1 MLLREHILREA
12 ESLLPEI
19 VEIRRHI
26 HQHPELSYAEYET
39 AAFISSK
46 LDTMGI
52 EHRTGIAGTGIVGFI
67 RGEAAGR
74 GLTIGLRA
82 DMDAL
87 PITEAGASEYHSRNE
102 GVMHACGHDA
112 HVAMLIGAA
121 GIIKSLRKEFAGT
134 VLLVFQPGEEKAP
147 GGARMMIE
155 TGIFRN
161 FNPDMFIAQH
171 ILPDMQ
177 SGTVGFHA
185 GPYLASCDEIYIT
198 VAGRGGHAAQPS
210 QYTDQIYIA
219 SELVISLKDTVA
231 EKSKGQAATILGIGK
246 ITGMGATNVIPE
258 KVEIAGTFRTFD
270 ERWRKE
276 AKEIIRKTAS
286 EIARKRGVSIDVNI
300 VEGYPVLVNNE
311 PLTNRA
317 VELSRQ
323 LLGDAKVKE
332 VPDRM
337 SSEDFSF
344 FAEKYPS
351 FLFRLGITPDGEK
364 MRPAHTPYFDM
375 DESSMATGTATMA
388 WLALNL
394 IKALRG

>member
-46 LDTMGI
+46 LDAMGI

-121 GIIKSLRKEFAGT
+121 DIIKSLRKEFAGT

-147 GGARMMIE
+147 GGARMMI
-155 TGIFRN
+155 
-161 FNPDMFIAQH
+161 
-171 ILPDMQ
+171 
-177 SGTVGFHA
+177 
-185 GPYLASCDEIYIT
+185 
-198 VAGRGGHAAQPS
+198 
-210 QYTDQIYIA
+210 
-219 SELVISLKDTVA
+219 
-231 EKSKGQAATILGIGK
+231 
-246 ITGMGATNVIPE
+246 
-258 KVEIAGTFRTFD
+258 
-270 ERWRKE
+270 
-276 AKEIIRKTAS
+276 
-286 EIARKRGVSIDVNI
+286 
-300 VEGYPVLVNNE
+300 
-311 PLTNRA
+311 
-317 VELSRQ
+317 
-323 LLGDAKVKE
+323 
-332 VPDRM
+332 
-337 SSEDFSF
+337 
-344 FAEKYPS
+344 
-351 FLFRLGITPDGEK
+351 
-364 MRPAHTPYFDM
+364 
-375 DESSMATGTATMA
+375 
-388 WLALNL
+388 L
-394 IKALRG
+394 ICS

>member
-46 LDTMGI
+46 LDAMGI

-121 GIIKSLRKEFAGT
+121 DIIKSLREEFAGT

-161 FNPDMFIAQH
+161 YDPDMFIAQH

-286 EIARKRGVSIDVNI
+286 EIARKRDVSIDVNI

-317 VELSRQ
+317 GELSRQ

-364 MRPAHTPYFDM
+364 MRPAHTPYFDL

-394 IKALRG
+394 IKA

>member
-1 MLLREHILREA
+1 MLLREQILREA
-12 ESLLPEI
+12 EYLLPEI
-19 VEIRRHI
+19 VKIRRHV
-26 HQHPELSYAEYET
+26 HRHPELSYAEYET

-46 LDTMGI
+46 LDAMGI

-67 RGEAAGR
+67 RGEGAGS

-87 PITEAGASEYHSRNE
+87 PITEAGESEYRSRNE

-112 HVAMLIGAA
+112 HIAMLLGSAA
-121 GIIKSLRKEFAGT
+121 IIRNLRKEFAGT

-147 GGARMMIE
+147 GGAKMMIE
-155 TGIFRN
+155 TGIFGN
-161 FNPDMFIAQH
+161 YNPDMFIAQH
-171 ILPDMQ
+171 VLPDLT

-198 VAGRGGHAAQPS
+198 VAGKGGHAAQPS

-231 EKSKGQAATILGIGK
+231 EKSKGQAATILGVGK

-258 KVEIAGTFRTFD
+258 KVEIACTFRTFD
-270 ERWRKE
+270 ERWRQE
-276 AKEIIRKTAS
+276 AKEIIRNTAS
-286 EIARKRGVSIDVNI
+286 EIAVKRGVTIDVNI
-300 VEGYPVLVNNE
+300 VEGYPVLVNDE
-311 PLTNRA
+311 ALTERA
-317 VELSRQ
+317 GELSRQ
-323 LLGDAKVKE
+323 LLGEERVKE

-364 MRPAHTPYFDM
+364 MRPAHTPFFDL

-394 IKALRG
+394 IKT

>member
-1 MLLREHILREA
+1 MLLREQILREA

-19 VEIRRHI
+19 VQIRRHI

-46 LDTMGI
+46 LDAMGI

-67 RGEAAGR
+67 RGEAEGR

-87 PITEAGASEYHSRNE
+87 PITEAGGSVYHSQNE

-161 FNPDMFIAQH
+161 YDPDMFIAQH
-171 ILPDMQ
+171 ILADMQ

-198 VAGRGGHAAQPS
+198 VAGKGGHAAQPS

-219 SELVISLKDTVA
+219 SELVIRLKDTVA
-231 EKSKGQAATILGIGK
+231 EKSKGQAATILAVGK

-258 KVEIAGTFRTFD
+258 KVEIACTFRTFD

-276 AKEIIRKTAS
+276 AKEIIRNTAS
-286 EIARKRGVSIDVNI
+286 EIAGKRGVRIDVNI
-300 VEGYPVLVNNE
+300 VEGYPVLVNDE
-311 PLTNRA
+311 ALTERA
-317 VELSRQ
+317 GELSRQ
-323 LLGDAKVKE
+323 LLGEERVKE
-332 VPDRM
+332 VPGRM

-364 MRPAHTPYFDM
+364 MRPAHTPFFDL

-394 IKALRG
+394 IKT

>member
-1 MLLREHILREA
+1 MKEHILREA

-87 PITEAGASEYHSRNE
+87 PISEAGASEYHSRNE

-121 GIIKSLRKEFAGT
+121 GIIKSLRKKFAGT

-161 FNPDMFIAQH
+161 FNPDMLIAQH

-286 EIARKRGVSIDVNI
+286 EIARKRGASIDVNI

-323 LLGDAKVKE
+323 LLGEAKVKE

-351 FLFRLGITPDGEK
+351 FLFRLGITSDGEK

>member
-1 MLLREHILREA
+1 MLLREQILREA

-87 PITEAGASEYHSRNE
+87 PITEATGTEYQSLNE
-102 GVMHACGHDA
+102 NVMHACGHDA
-112 HVAMLIGAA
+112 HVAMLLGAA

-147 GGARMMIE
+147 GGARLMIE
-155 TGIFRN
+155 TGIFGN
-161 FNPDMFIAQH
+161 YDPDMFIAQH
-171 ILPDMQ
+171 ILPDML

-258 KVEIAGTFRTFD
+258 KVEIACTFRTFD
-270 ERWRKE
+270 EQWREE

-286 EIARKRGVSIDVNI
+286 DIARKRDVRIDVNI

-317 VELSRQ
+317 GELSRQ
-323 LLGDAKVKE
+323 LLGDTRVKE

-364 MRPAHTPYFDM
+364 MRPAHTPFFDL

-394 IKALRG
+394 IKA

>member
-1 MLLREHILREA
+1 MLLRDHILREA

-26 HQHPELSYAEYET
+26 HQHPELSYAEFET

-46 LDTMGI
+46 LDAMGI
-52 EHRTGIAGTGIVGFI
+52 EHHKGIAGTGIVGFI

-87 PITEAGASEYHSRNE
+87 PITEATGTEYQSRNE

-121 GIIKSLRKEFAGT
+121 GIIKSLRNEFAGT

-147 GGARMMIE
+147 GGARMMIG

-161 FNPDMFIAQH
+161 YEPDMFIAQH

-258 KVEIAGTFRTFD
+258 KVEIACTLRTFD

-286 EIARKRGVSIDVNI
+286 EIALKRDVSINVNI

-317 VELSRQ
+317 GVLSRQ
-323 LLGDAKVKE
+323 LLGDARVKE

-364 MRPAHTPYFDM
+364 MRPAHTPFFDL
-375 DESSMATGTATMA
+375 DESSMATGAATMA

-394 IKALRG
+394 MKA

>member
-46 LDTMGI
+46 LDAMGI

-87 PITEAGASEYHSRNE
+87 PISEAGASEYHSRNE

-286 EIARKRGVSIDVNI
+286 EIARKRGASIDVNI

-351 FLFRLGITPDGEK
+351 FLFRLGITSDGEK

>member
-46 LDTMGI
+46 LDAMGI

-67 RGEAAGR
+67 RGEAEGR

-87 PITEAGASEYHSRNE
+87 PITEAGGSEYHSRNE

-147 GGARMMIE
+147 GGARMMIG

-161 FNPDMFIAQH
+161 YDPDMFIAQH
-171 ILPDMQ
+171 ILADMQ

-231 EKSKGQAATILGIGK
+231 EKSSGQAATILGIGK

-258 KVEIAGTFRTFD
+258 KVEIACTFRTFD

-286 EIARKRGVSIDVNI
+286 EIADKRGVRIDVNI

-311 PLTNRA
+311 ALTNKA
-317 VELSRQ
+317 GELSRQ
-323 LLGDAKVKE
+323 LLGEARVKE
-332 VPDRM
+332 VPERM

-364 MRPAHTPYFDM
+364 MRPAHTPYFDL

-394 IKALRG
+394 IKA

>member
-46 LDTMGI
+46 LDAMGI

-121 GIIKSLRKEFAGT
+121 DIIKSLRKEFAGT

-161 FNPDMFIAQH
+161 YDPDMFIAQH

-286 EIARKRGVSIDVNI
+286 EIARKRDVSIDVNI

-317 VELSRQ
+317 GELSRQ

-364 MRPAHTPYFDM
+364 MRPAHTPYFDL

-394 IKALRG
+394 IKA

>member
-1 MLLREHILREA
+1 MLHREYILREA

-19 VEIRRHI
+19 VQIRRHI

-46 LDTMGI
+46 LDAMGI

-87 PITEAGASEYHSRNE
+87 PITEAGGSEYHSQNE

-161 FNPDMFIAQH
+161 YDPDMFIAQH

-258 KVEIAGTFRTFD
+258 KVELACTFRTFD
-270 ERWRKE
+270 EQWRKE
-276 AKEIIRKTAS
+276 AKEIIRKTAAD
-286 EIARKRGVSIDVNI
+286 IALKRDVKIDVNI

-317 VELSRQ
+317 GELSRQ
-323 LLGDAKVKE
+323 LLGDARVKE

-364 MRPAHTPYFDM
+364 MRPAHTPYFDL

-394 IKALRG
+394 IKA

>member
-87 PITEAGASEYHSRNE
+87 PISEAGASEYHSRNE

-258 KVEIAGTFRTFD
+258 KVEIACTFRTFD

-317 VELSRQ
+317 GELSRQ

-364 MRPAHTPYFDM
+364 MRPAHTPYFDL

-394 IKALRG
+394 IKA

>member
-1 MLLREHILREA
+1 MILRENILRAA
-12 ESLLPEI
+12 EALLPEI
-19 VEIRRHI
+19 VEIRRHL
-26 HQHPELSYAEYET
+26 HQYPELSYAEYET
-39 AAFISSK
+39 AAFISRK
-46 LDTMGI
+46 LDAIGI

-67 RGEAAGR
+67 RGEADGS
-74 GLTIGLRA
+74 GMTVGLRA

-87 PITEAGASEYHSRNE
+87 PVTETGGSEYRSRNE

-112 HVAMLIGAA
+112 HMAMLLGAA
-121 GIIKSLRKEFAGT
+121 DIIKNMRKEFAGT

-147 GGARMMIE
+147 GGAKMMIG

-161 FNPDMFIAQH
+161 YAPDMFIAQH
-171 ILPDMQ
+171 VLADIP

-198 VAGRGGHAAQPS
+198 VAGKGGHAARPS

-231 EKSKGQAATILGIGK
+231 EKSKGRAATVLGIGK
-246 ITGMGATNVIPE
+246 ITGMGATNVIPD

-270 ERWRKE
+270 ERWREE
-276 AKEIIRKTAS
+276 ARDIIRNTAS

-311 PLTNRA
+311 ELTNRA
-317 VELSRQ
+317 YELSRQ
-323 LLGDAKVKE
+323 LLGEERVKE

-344 FAEKYPS
+344 FAEKFPS
-351 FLFRLGITPDGEK
+351 FLYRLGITPEGEK
-364 MRPAHTPYFDM
+364 MRPAHTPLFDL
-375 DESSMATGTATMA
+375 DESSMATGTATLV

-394 IKALRG
+394 IKA

>member
-1 MLLREHILREA
+1 MLHREHILREA

-19 VEIRRHI
+19 VQIRRHI

-46 LDTMGI
+46 LDAMGI

-87 PITEAGASEYHSRNE
+87 PITEAGGSEYHSQNE

-161 FNPDMFIAQH
+161 YDPDMFIAQH

-258 KVEIAGTFRTFD
+258 KVELACTFRTFD
-270 ERWRKE
+270 EQWRKE
-276 AKEIIRKTAS
+276 AKEIIRKTAAA
-286 EIARKRGVSIDVNI
+286 IALKRDVRIDVNI

-317 VELSRQ
+317 GELSRQ
-323 LLGDAKVKE
+323 LLGDARVKE

-364 MRPAHTPYFDM
+364 MRPAHTPFFDL

-394 IKALRG
+394 IKA

>member
-1 MLLREHILREA
+1 MLLREQILREA
-12 ESLLPEI
+12 ENLLPEI
-19 VEIRRHI
+19 VEIRRHV
-26 HQHPELSYAEYET
+26 HRHPELSYAEHET

-46 LDTMGI
+46 LDVMGI
-52 EHRTGIAGTGIVGFI
+52 EHRSGIAGTGIVGFI
-67 RGEAAGR
+67 RGEGAGR

-87 PITEAGASEYHSRNE
+87 PISEAGESEYRSRNE

-112 HVAMLIGAA
+112 HIAMLLGSAS
-121 GIIKSLRKEFAGT
+121 IIRNLRKEFAGT

-155 TGIFRN
+155 TGIFGN
-161 FNPDMFIAQH
+161 YDPDMFIAQH
-171 ILPDMQ
+171 VLPDLP

-198 VAGRGGHAAQPS
+198 VAGKGGHAAQPS

-219 SELVISLKDTVA
+219 SELVIRLKDTVA
-231 EKSKGQAATILGIGK
+231 EKSKGQAATILAVGK

-258 KVEIAGTFRTFD
+258 KVEIACTFRTFD
-270 ERWRKE
+270 ERWRQE
-276 AKEIIRKTAS
+276 AKEIIRNTAS
-286 EIARKRGVSIDVNI
+286 EIAGKRGVRIDVNI
-300 VEGYPVLVNNE
+300 VEGYPVLVNDE
-311 PLTNRA
+311 ALTERA
-317 VELSRQ
+317 GELSRQ
-323 LLGDAKVKE
+323 LLGEERVKE
-332 VPDRM
+332 VPGRM

-364 MRPAHTPYFDM
+364 MRPAHTPFFDL

-394 IKALRG
+394 IKT

>member
-1 MLLREHILREA
+1 MLLREQILREA
-12 ESLLPEI
+12 ENLLPEI
-19 VEIRRHI
+19 VEIRRHV
-26 HQHPELSYAEYET
+26 HQHPELSYAEHET

-46 LDTMGI
+46 LDVMGI
-52 EHRTGIAGTGIVGFI
+52 EHRSGIAGTGIVGFI
-67 RGEAAGR
+67 RGEGAGR

-87 PITEAGASEYHSRNE
+87 PISEAGESEYRSWNE

-112 HVAMLIGAA
+112 HIAMLLGSA
-121 GIIKSLRKEFAGT
+121 GIIKNLRKEFAGT

-161 FNPDMFIAQH
+161 YDPDMFIAQH
-171 ILPDMQ
+171 VLPDLP

-198 VAGRGGHAAQPS
+198 VAGKGGHAAQPS

-219 SELVISLKDTVA
+219 SELVIRLKDTVA
-231 EKSKGQAATILGIGK
+231 EKSKGQAATILAVGK

-258 KVEIAGTFRTFD
+258 KVEIACTFRTFD
-270 ERWRKE
+270 ERWRQE
-276 AKEIIRKTAS
+276 AKEIIRNTAS
-286 EIARKRGVSIDVNI
+286 EIAGKRGVRIDVNI
-300 VEGYPVLVNNE
+300 VEGYPVLVNDE
-311 PLTNRA
+311 ALTERA
-317 VELSRQ
+317 GELSRQ
-323 LLGDAKVKE
+323 LLGEERVKE
-332 VPDRM
+332 VPGRM

-364 MRPAHTPYFDM
+364 MRPAHTPFFDL

-394 IKALRG
+394 IKT

>member
-1 MLLREHILREA
+1 MILRENILRAA
-12 ESLLPEI
+12 EALMPEI
-19 VEIRRHI
+19 VEIRRHF
-26 HQHPELSYAEYET
+26 HQYPELSYAEYET
-39 AAFISSK
+39 AAFISRK
-46 LDTMGI
+46 LDAMGI

-74 GLTIGLRA
+74 GLTVGLRA

-87 PITEAGASEYHSRNE
+87 PVTEAAGSEYRSRNE

-112 HVAMLIGAA
+112 HMAMLLGAA
-121 GIIKSLRKEFAGT
+121 GIIKDLRKEFAGT

-147 GGARMMIE
+147 GGAKMMIG

-161 FNPDMFIAQH
+161 YAPDMFIAQH
-171 ILPDMQ
+171 VLPDIP
-177 SGTVGFHA
+177 SGTLGFHA

-198 VAGRGGHAAQPS
+198 VAGKGGHAARPS

-231 EKSKGQAATILGIGK
+231 EKSKGRAATVLGIGK
-246 ITGMGATNVIPE
+246 ITGMGATNVIPD
-258 KVEIAGTFRTFD
+258 KVDIAGTFRTFD
-270 ERWRKE
+270 EQWREE
-276 AKEIIRKTAS
+276 ARHIIRNTAS
-286 EIARKRGVSIDVNI
+286 ETARKRGVSIDVNI

-311 PLTNRA
+311 ALTDRA
-317 VELSRQ
+317 FELSRQ
-323 LLGDAKVKE
+323 LLGEERVIE

-351 FLFRLGITPDGEK
+351 FLYRLGITPEGEE
-364 MRPAHTPYFDM
+364 MRPAHTPLFGL
-375 DESSMATGTATMA
+375 DESSMATGTATLA

-394 IKALRG
+394 IKA

>member
-12 ESLLPEI
+12 ENLLPEI
-19 VEIRRHI
+19 VSIRRHI
-26 HQHPELSYAEYET
+26 HQYPELSYAEHET

-46 LDTMGI
+46 LDAMGI

-67 RGEAAGR
+67 RGEGD
-74 GLTIGLRA
+74 GSGITIGLRA

-87 PITEAGASEYHSRNE
+87 PITEAGESEYRSRND

-112 HVAMLIGAA
+112 HIAMLLGSAA
-121 GIIKSLRKEFAGT
+121 IIKNLRKEFAGT

-161 FNPDMFIAQH
+161 YDPDMFIAQH
-171 ILPDMQ
+171 VLPDLP

-198 VAGRGGHAAQPS
+198 VAGKGGHAAQPS

-231 EKSKGQAATILGIGK
+231 EKSKGQSATILAVGK

-258 KVEIAGTFRTFD
+258 KVEIACTLRTFD
-270 ERWRKE
+270 ERWRLE
-276 AKEIIRKTAS
+276 AKEIIRNTAS
-286 EIARKRGVSIDVNI
+286 EIAGKRGVRIDVNI
-300 VEGYPVLVNNE
+300 VEGYPVLVNNVA
-311 PLTNRA
+311 LTERA
-317 VELSRQ
+317 GELSRQ
-323 LLGDAKVKE
+323 LLGEERVKE

-351 FLFRLGITPDGEK
+351 FLFRVGITPDGEK
-364 MRPAHTPYFDM
+364 MRPAHTAFFDL

-394 IKALRG
+394 IKA

>member
-1 MLLREHILREA
+1 MLLRDHILREA
-12 ESLLPEI
+12 ESRLPEI
-19 VEIRRHI
+19 VEMRRHI

-46 LDTMGI
+46 LDAMGI

-67 RGEAAGR
+67 RGEAEGR

-87 PITEAGASEYHSRNE
+87 PITEAGVSEYQSRNE

-112 HVAMLIGAA
+112 HVAMLIGTA
-121 GIIKSLRKEFAGT
+121 GIISSLRKEFAGT

-155 TGIFRN
+155 TGIFSN
-161 FNPDMFIAQH
+161 YAPDMFIAQH

-219 SELVISLKDTVA
+219 SELVISLKDTMA
-231 EKSKGQAATILGIGK
+231 ERSKGQAATILGIGK
-246 ITGMGATNVIPE
+246 ITGLGATNVIPE
-258 KVEIAGTFRTFD
+258 KVEIACTFRTFN
-270 ERWRKE
+270 EQWRKK
-276 AKEIIRKTAS
+276 AKDIIRETAS
-286 EIARKRGVSIDVNI
+286 EIARKRDVSINVNI

-311 PLTNRA
+311 PLTLRA
-317 VELSRQ
+317 GELSRQ
-323 LLGDAKVKE
+323 LLGDARVKE

-364 MRPAHTPYFDM
+364 MKPAHTPLFDL
-375 DESSMATGTATMA
+375 DESSMSTGAATMA

-394 IKALRG
+394 IKA

>member
-1 MLLREHILREA
+1 MSLKERILREA
-12 ESLLPEI
+12 ETLLPEI
-19 VEIRRHI
+19 IEIRRHI

-39 AAFISSK
+39 AAFISGR
-46 LDTMGI
+46 LDSMAI

-67 RGEAAGR
+67 RGEAPGT

-87 PITEAGASEYHSRNE
+87 PVTEAPGAEYRSKNE

-112 HVAMLIGAA
+112 HVAMLLGAA
-121 GIIKSLRKEFAGT
+121 AIIKNLRKEFAGT

-147 GGARMMIE
+147 GGAGMMIG

-161 FNPDMFIAQH
+161 YNPDMFIAQH
-171 ILPDMQ
+171 VLADIP
-177 SGTVGFHA
+177 SGSVGFHA

-198 VAGRGGHAAQPS
+198 VAGKGGHAAQPS

-231 EKSKGQAATILGIGK
+231 AQSKGKAATILGIGK

-258 KVEIAGTFRTFD
+258 KVEIACTLRTFD
-270 ERWRKE
+270 ERWREE
-276 AKEIIRKTAS
+276 AKELIRKTAS
-286 EIARKRGVSIDVNI
+286 DLAGKRGVRIDVNI
-300 VEGYPVLVNNE
+300 VKGYPVLVNNE
-311 PLTNRA
+311 ALTERA
-317 VELSRQ
+317 LKLSRQ
-323 LLGDAKVKE
+323 LLGGEKVTE
-332 VPDRM
+332 VPERM

-351 FLFRLGITPDGEK
+351 FMFRLGITPEGET
-364 MRPAHTPYFDM
+364 MRPAHTPAFDL
-375 DESSMATGTATMA
+375 DESSMANGTATMT

-394 IKALRG
+394 IKA

>member
-1 MLLREHILREA
+1 MLLRDHILREA
-12 ESLLPEI
+12 ESRLPEI
-19 VEIRRHI
+19 VEMRRHI

-46 LDTMGI
+46 LDAMGI

-67 RGEAAGR
+67 RGEAEGR
-74 GLTIGLRA
+74 GLTVGLRA

-87 PITEAGASEYHSRNE
+87 PITEAGVSEYQSRNE

-112 HVAMLIGAA
+112 HVAMLIGTA
-121 GIIKSLRKEFAGT
+121 GIISSLRKEFAGT

-155 TGIFRN
+155 TGIFSN
-161 FNPDMFIAQH
+161 YAPDMFIAQH

-219 SELVISLKDTVA
+219 SELVISLKDTMA
-231 EKSKGQAATILGIGK
+231 ERSKGQAATILGIGK
-246 ITGMGATNVIPE
+246 ITGLGATNVIPE
-258 KVEIAGTFRTFD
+258 KVEIACTFRTFN
-270 ERWRKE
+270 EQWRKK
-276 AKEIIRKTAS
+276 AKDIIRETAS
-286 EIARKRGVSIDVNI
+286 EIARKRDVSINVNI

-311 PLTNRA
+311 PLTLRA
-317 VELSRQ
+317 GELSRQ
-323 LLGDAKVKE
+323 LLGDARVKE

-364 MRPAHTPYFDM
+364 MKPAHTPLFDL
-375 DESSMATGTATMA
+375 DESSMSTGAATMA

-394 IKALRG
+394 IKA

>member
-1 MLLREHILREA
+1 MVLRENILRAAEA
-12 ESLLPEI
+12 LLPEI

-39 AAFISSK
+39 AAFISRK
-46 LDTMGI
+46 LDAMGI

-74 GLTIGLRA
+74 GLTVGLRA

-87 PITEAGASEYHSRNE
+87 PITEAAGSEYRSRNE

-112 HVAMLIGAA
+112 HMAMLIGAA
-121 GIIKSLRKEFAGT
+121 DIIKNLRKEFAGT

-147 GGARMMIE
+147 GGAKMMIE

-161 FNPDMFIAQH
+161 YAPDMFIAQH
-171 ILPDMQ
+171 VLADIP

-198 VAGRGGHAAQPS
+198 VAGKGGHAAQPS
-210 QYTDQIYIA
+210 HYTDQIYIA

-231 EKSKGQAATILGIGK
+231 AKSKGRAATILGIGK
-246 ITGMGATNVIPE
+246 ITGMGATNVIPD

-270 ERWRKE
+270 ERWREE
-276 AKEIIRKTAS
+276 AKDIIRNTAS
-286 EIARKRGVSIDVNI
+286 EIARNRGVSIDVNI

-311 PLTNRA
+311 ALTDRA
-317 VELSRQ
+317 FELSLQ
-323 LLGDAKVKE
+323 LLGKERVKE

-351 FLFRLGITPDGEK
+351 CLYRLGITREGEK
-364 MRPAHTPYFDM
+364 MRPAHSPLFDL
-375 DESSMATGTATMA
+375 DESSMATGTATLA

-394 IKALRG
+394 IKA

>member
-46 LDTMGI
+46 LDAMGI

-121 GIIKSLRKEFAGT
+121 DIIKSLREEFAGT

-161 FNPDMFIAQH
+161 YDPDMFIAQH

-258 KVEIAGTFRTFD
+258 KVEIACTFRTFD

-286 EIARKRGVSIDVNI
+286 EIARKRDVSIDVNI

-317 VELSRQ
+317 GELSRQ

-364 MRPAHTPYFDM
+364 MRPAHTPYFDL

-394 IKALRG
+394 IKA

>member
-394 IKALRG
+394 IKA

>member
-1 MLLREHILREA
+1 MLLREQILRGA
-12 ESLLPEI
+12 ESLLPEL
-19 VEIRRHI
+19 VETRRHI
-26 HQHPELSYAEYET
+26 HQHPELSYAEFGT
-39 AAFISSK
+39 AAFISRK
-46 LDTMGI
+46 LGAMGI

-67 RGEAAGR
+67 RGEVEGR
-74 GLTIGLRA
+74 GLTVGLRA

-87 PITEAGASEYHSRNE
+87 PITEATGKEYQSRNE

-112 HVAMLIGAA
+112 HIAMLLGAA
-121 GIIKSLRKEFAGT
+121 SIIKSLRKEFAGT

-147 GGARMMIE
+147 GGARLMIE

-161 FNPDMFIAQH
+161 YNPDIFIAQH
-171 ILPDMQ
+171 ILSDMQ

-219 SELVISLKDTVA
+219 SELVISLKDTIA

-258 KVEIAGTFRTFD
+258 KVEIACTFRTFD
-270 ERWRKE
+270 EQWRKK
-276 AKEIIRKTAS
+276 AKEIIRKTAAD
-286 EIARKRGVSIDVNI
+286 IARKRDVRIDVNI

-311 PLTNRA
+311 ALTNRA
-317 VELSRQ
+317 GELSRQ
-323 LLGDAKVKE
+323 LLGDERVKE
-332 VPDRM
+332 VPVRM

-364 MRPAHTPYFDM
+364 MRPAHTPFFDL
-375 DESSMATGTATMA
+375 DESSMEKGTATMA

-394 IKALRG
+394 IKT

>member
-1 MLLREHILREA
+1 MLLREQILREA

-19 VEIRRHI
+19 VQIRRHI

-46 LDTMGI
+46 LDAMGI
-52 EHRTGIAGTGIVGFI
+52 EHRKGIAGTGIVGFI
-67 RGEAAGR
+67 RGEAPGR

-87 PITEAGASEYHSRNE
+87 PITEAGESEYHSRNE

-121 GIIKSLRKEFAGT
+121 GIIKSMRKEFAGT

-161 FNPDMFIAQH
+161 YDPDMFIAQH
-171 ILPDMQ
+171 ILPDLQ
-177 SGTVGFHA
+177 SGMVGFHA

-198 VAGRGGHAAQPS
+198 VTGRGGHAAQPS

-258 KVEIAGTFRTFD
+258 KVEIACTFRTFD

-276 AKEIIRKTAS
+276 VKEIIRKTAS
-286 EIARKRGVSIDVNI
+286 EIALKRGVSIDVNI

-311 PLTNRA
+311 ALTNRA
-317 VELSRQ
+317 GELSRQ
-323 LLGDAKVKE
+323 LLGDSRVKE

-351 FLFRLGITPDGEK
+351 FLFRLGITPEGEK
-364 MRPAHTPYFDM
+364 MRPAHTPYFDL

-394 IKALRG
+394 IKA

>member
-12 ESLLPEI
+12 EILLPEI
-19 VEIRRHI
+19 VKIRRHV
-26 HQHPELSYAEYET
+26 HRHPELSYAEYET

-67 RGEAAGR
+67 RGEGAGS

-87 PITEAGASEYHSRNE
+87 PITEAGESEYRSRNE

-112 HVAMLIGAA
+112 HIAMLLGSAA
-121 GIIKSLRKEFAGT
+121 IIKNLRKEFAGT

-155 TGIFRN
+155 TGIFGN
-161 FNPDMFIAQH
+161 YDPDMFIAQH
-171 ILPDMQ
+171 VLPDLT

-198 VAGRGGHAAQPS
+198 VAGKGGHAAQPS

-231 EKSKGQAATILGIGK
+231 EKSKGQAATILAVGK

-258 KVEIAGTFRTFD
+258 KVEIACTFRTFD
-270 ERWRKE
+270 ERWRQE
-276 AKEIIRKTAS
+276 AKEIIRNTAS
-286 EIARKRGVSIDVNI
+286 EIAGKRGVRIDVNI

-311 PLTNRA
+311 ALTERA
-317 VELSRQ
+317 GELSRQ
-323 LLGDAKVKE
+323 LLGEERVKE

-364 MRPAHTPYFDM
+364 MRPAHTPFFDL

-394 IKALRG
+394 IKT